1 MRRFVH
7 PLPIYQTTMNTPT
20 TPQARVS
27 KITVGRLHNLGNY
40 EHVRYEIAVD
50 VPEGASATQ
59 TLSNVERVLAGLD
72 PKPPVSDYDLERAY
86 SALKKPLEEWPEWEQ
101 GNREAYVNYIEK
113 NKAWIAAQK
122 LAREALDDI
131 GGTRIYTDAKE
142 KWDDNSIG

>member
-1 MRRFVH
+1 
-7 PLPIYQTTMNTPT
+7 MNTPT

-27 KITVGRLHNLGNY
+27 RITVGRLHNLGNY

-50 VPEGASATQ
+50 VPEGASAMQ

-72 PKPPVSDYDLERAY
+72 PKPPVSGYDLQRAAE
-86 SALKKPLEEWPEWEQ
+86 ALKKPVEEWPEWERD
-101 GNREAYVNYIEK
+101 NVEAYSNYIAK
-113 NKAWIAAQK
+113 DAAWRAEQK

-142 KWDDNSIG
+142 KWDDGY